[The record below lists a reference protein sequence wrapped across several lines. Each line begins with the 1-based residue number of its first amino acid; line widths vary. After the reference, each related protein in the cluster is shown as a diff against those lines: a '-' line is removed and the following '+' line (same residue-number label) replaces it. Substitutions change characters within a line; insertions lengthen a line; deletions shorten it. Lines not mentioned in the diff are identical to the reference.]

1 MAERKYDGY
10 QLFAHSPNF
19 IPLTIYTIDGIRE
32 ACAQRLW
39 FHAGAP
45 ALPHNTSTRTARAT
59 DPLASMSTVAHAVQA
74 RSRRACPSRV
84 PYVSPCSRTLV
95 AATTWQGTTGARS
108 EQPDGMASSSSDNE
122 DEAMAGLSLKNGG
135 RASTRGGLLGG
146 DLAQLDIP
154 PSARLCGVNMSVEE
168 DGTKVWTVTFKAK
181 PKPAS
186 RKQRSSAS
194 SSDGQLHRLFP
205 LRCEAKSYA
214 WGRRG
219 RGSLVATLA
228 CGMDDGFE
236 VSEEREYA
244 ELWMGTHPS
253 GPSLV
258 SIQTPLRT
266 LYAARPS
273 NPSPPTLALQP

>member
-1 MAERKYDGY
+1 M
-10 QLFAHSPNF
+10 Q
-19 IPLTIYTIDGIRE
+19 
-32 ACAQRLW
+32 
-39 FHAGAP
+39 
-45 ALPHNTSTRTARAT
+45 
-59 DPLASMSTVAHAVQA
+59 MQA
-74 RSRRACPSRV
+74 RSRRACRRRV

-122 DEAMAGLSLKNGG
+122 DEAMAGLSLKNG
-135 RASTRGGLLGG
+135 ASTRGGLLGG

>member
-1 MAERKYDGY
+1 
-10 QLFAHSPNF
+10 
-19 IPLTIYTIDGIRE
+19 
-32 ACAQRLW
+32 
-39 FHAGAP
+39 
-45 ALPHNTSTRTARAT
+45 
-59 DPLASMSTVAHAVQA
+59 
-74 RSRRACPSRV
+74 
-84 PYVSPCSRTLV
+84 
-95 AATTWQGTTGARS
+95 
-108 EQPDGMASSSSDNE
+108 
-122 DEAMAGLSLKNGG
+122 MAGLSLKNGG

-273 NPSPPTLALQP
+273 NPRPPTLAHRP

>member
-1 MAERKYDGY
+1 
-10 QLFAHSPNF
+10 
-19 IPLTIYTIDGIRE
+19 
-32 ACAQRLW
+32 
-39 FHAGAP
+39 
-45 ALPHNTSTRTARAT
+45 
-59 DPLASMSTVAHAVQA
+59 
-74 RSRRACPSRV
+74 
-84 PYVSPCSRTLV
+84 
-95 AATTWQGTTGARS
+95 
-108 EQPDGMASSSSDNE
+108 MASSSSDNE
-122 DEAMAGLSLKNGG
+122 DDAMAGLSLKNG

-186 RKQRSSAS
+186 RKQRSSASS

-266 LYAARPS
+266 LSAARPS

>member
-1 MAERKYDGY
+1 
-10 QLFAHSPNF
+10 
-19 IPLTIYTIDGIRE
+19 
-32 ACAQRLW
+32 
-39 FHAGAP
+39 
-45 ALPHNTSTRTARAT
+45 
-59 DPLASMSTVAHAVQA
+59 
-74 RSRRACPSRV
+74 
-84 PYVSPCSRTLV
+84 
-95 AATTWQGTTGARS
+95 
-108 EQPDGMASSSSDNE
+108 MASSSSDNE
-122 DEAMAGLSLKNGG
+122 DEGMADLSLKNG
-135 RASTRGGLLGG
+135 RASTRSGLLGG
-146 DLAQLDIP
+146 ELAQLDIP

-181 PKPAS
+181 PKTVS
-186 RKQRSSAS
+186 RKPRSSAS

-205 LRCEAKSYA
+205 LRCEAKCYA

-258 SIQTPLRT
+258 SLQAPLRT
-266 LYAARPS
+266 LYAARP
-273 NPSPPTLALQP
+273 PTLALRP